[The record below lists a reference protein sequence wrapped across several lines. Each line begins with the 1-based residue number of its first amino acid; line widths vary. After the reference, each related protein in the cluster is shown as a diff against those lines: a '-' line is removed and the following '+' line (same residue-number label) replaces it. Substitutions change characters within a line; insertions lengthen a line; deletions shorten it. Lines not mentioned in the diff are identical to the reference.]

1 MSQKIIKLT
10 PDSEGRTYL
19 RLYGKEI
26 EVSKLADKKGKGEV
40 EAFGEIYHFQ
50 IVKAKAEKPV
60 EGTPAE
66 TKETE
71 PETQPEEASEEV
83 SDEN

>member
-10 PDSEGRTYL
+10 PDSEGRAYL

-50 IVKAKAEKPV
+50 IVKAKAEKPA
-60 EGTPAE
+60 EETPAE
-66 TKETE
+66 EAE

>member
-10 PDSEGRTYL
+10 PDSEGRAYL
-19 RLYGKEI
+19 QLYGEKI
-26 EVSKLADKKGKGEV
+26 EVTDRADRKGKGEV

-60 EGTPAE
+60 EEAPTEEEA
-66 TKETE
+66 E
-71 PETQPEEASEEV
+71 PETQPEEASKEV